1 MAGQFGM
8 QIAPAADGFGGL
20 RAAVE
25 FDPYAIADFEA
36 VARAWFPFV
45 LAMNSLSRTIGRPDM
60 YPFVLT
66 RPVIG
71 KLAFIQGLVQ
81 RERTASQPAEFTAP

>member
-8 QIAPAADGFGGL
+8 QIAPAADRFGGL
-20 RAAVE
+20 SAAVE
-25 FDPYAIADFEA
+25 FDPYAIADFDA

-45 LAMNSLSRTIGRPDM
+45 LAMNSLSRTIGRSDM

-71 KLAFIQGLVQ
+71 KLAFIHGLVQ
-81 RERTASQPAEFTAP
+81 RERTMLQPADSMA